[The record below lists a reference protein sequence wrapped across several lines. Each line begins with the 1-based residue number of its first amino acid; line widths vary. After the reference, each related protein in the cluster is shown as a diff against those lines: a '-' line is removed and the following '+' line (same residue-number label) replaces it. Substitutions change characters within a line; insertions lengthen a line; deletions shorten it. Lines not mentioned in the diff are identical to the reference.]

1 MSEHSRVIPIRSD
14 LDIVAARQAGREMS
28 RELGFGIVD
37 QTRIV
42 TAISELA
49 RNVFN
54 YAGEG
59 TLTLNMIEASQPF
72 SERSERKQG
81 IEIVCEDHGPG
92 IPDVERV
99 LKGGYSTSGGL
110 GRGIA
115 GCKSLMDEFTLETE
129 VGKGTRAVA
138 RKWKP

>member
-1 MSEHSRVIPIRSD
+1 MTQRTRVIPIHSD

-42 TAISELA
+42 TTISELA

-59 TLTLNMIEASQPF
+59 TLTLNMIEASL
-72 SERSERKQG
+72 RQG
-81 IEIVCEDHGPG
+81 LEIICEDSGPG
-92 IPDVERV
+92 IADVERT
-99 LKGGYSTSGGL
+99 LKGGHSTSGGL
-110 GRGIA
+110 GRGLA
-115 GCKSLMDEFTLETE
+115 GSKALMDEFALESE
-129 VGKGTRAVA
+129 VGKGTRVVT
-138 RKWKP
+138 RKWK

>member
-1 MSEHSRVIPIRSD
+1 MTERTRVLPIRSD

-42 TAISELA
+42 TTISELA
-49 RNVFN
+49 RNAFT

-59 TLTLNMIEASQPF
+59 TLTLNAIEAGQ
-72 SERSERKQG
+72 RLG

-92 IPDVERV
+92 IPDVERAIE
-99 LKGGYSTSGGL
+99 GGYSTSGGL
-110 GRGIA
+110 GRGLA
-115 GCKSLMDEFTLETE
+115 GSKALMDEFALESE
-129 VGKGTRAVA
+129 VGNGTRVVA
-138 RKWKP
+138 RKWKQ